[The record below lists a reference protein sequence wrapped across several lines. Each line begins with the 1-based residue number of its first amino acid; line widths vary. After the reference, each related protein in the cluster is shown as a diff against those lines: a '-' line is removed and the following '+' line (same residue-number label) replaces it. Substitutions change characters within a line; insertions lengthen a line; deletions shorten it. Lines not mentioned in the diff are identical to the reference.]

1 MELCLLTG
9 SICEGEGDC
18 WRSTLQNHEQAEK
31 PGAPGPRRVRGRG
44 SDRWGLEGLTARER
58 EQVRGDSALVVTEAL
73 KQVGLW
79 HLADEHREGPE
90 PVAFLLESPQ
100 DPASYMGEGT
110 EEGHEHPSF
119 FEWPLLKRMAQ
130 EYGMSMVS
138 FDQGRTGHCRR
149 KPTSLSRSWA
159 RWSDGLV
166 KAIGLAL
173 NLRFGGRAHAG
184 LAKMD
189 VEEWKRHINQEHVP
203 YRRDCRDCVEAMGFS
218 SPHRRSKNAS
228 SAFVM
233 AVDIMGPFEQ
243 GRDLG
248 LNQWCK
254 YVMVAT
260 IPVPIVKDLAGAPEE
275 PLDHEAEV
283 KDAVDIE
290 EEKEEVELASEEQV
304 AELNMKAA
312 LERAQEEVPLQNL
325 TIAEPMQSRA
335 VEDIVQALSKIHAH
349 YSMLGVRPCRLH
361 SDREKSFLTKA
372 VARWVQAREMVHTM
386 TSGDD
391 GQSNGRVEAELLQLK
406 RRMRLL
412 LHTSKVEASLWPC
425 ALRHAATQRLRLQLQ
440 RLGVGSKPMVNFGS
454 MVMAKS
460 KRWHHQTGQLTNP
473 FKRVQVLGPSPG
485 RKHWFLQCFCK
496 LSRLDVFARK
506 RKKPRK

>member
-1 MELCLLTG
+1 
-9 SICEGEGDC
+9 
-18 WRSTLQNHEQAEK
+18 
-31 PGAPGPRRVRGRG
+31 
-44 SDRWGLEGLTARER
+44 
-58 EQVRGDSALVVTEAL
+58 
-73 KQVGLW
+73 
-79 HLADEHREGPE
+79 
-90 PVAFLLESPQ
+90 
-100 DPASYMGEGT
+100 
-110 EEGHEHPSF
+110 
-119 FEWPLLKRMAQ
+119 
-130 EYGMSMVS
+130 
-138 FDQGRTGHCRR
+138 
-149 KPTSLSRSWA
+149 
-159 RWSDGLV
+159 
-166 KAIGLAL
+166 
-173 NLRFGGRAHAG
+173 
-184 LAKMD
+184 
-189 VEEWKRHINQEHVP
+189 
-203 YRRDCRDCVEAMGFS
+203 MGFS

-283 KDAVDIE
+283 KNAVEIE
-290 EEKEEVELASEEQV
+290 EEKEEVELATEEQV

-325 TIAEPMQSRA
+325 TIAEPMQSQA
-335 VEDIVQALSKIHAH
+335 VEDIVQALSKVHAH
-349 YSMLGVRPCRLH
+349 CRMLGVRPCRLH

-391 GQSNGRVEAELLQLK
+391 SQSNGRVEAELLQLK

-460 KRWHHQTGQLTNP
+460 KRWHHKTGELTNP
-473 FKRVQVLGPSPG
+473 FKRVQVLGPSPLMSSG
-485 RKHWFLQCFCK
+485 WVAKDKQNRIQHLRTVVTPSKTLEAMLELHEVDLKDKGIRHRLTGKQSMDPHPLKDVVSQHFDAGVEVGQPALRVLRAGGETMTTDPASDPSLGNSTPTPLDS
-496 LSRLDVFARK
+496 LSVWQPGENVSDLGESVDQPMEPMVGGDREGEAEGVELEVTGPLRDYMQELERDFSGGGLEFVDEEEEVEETERERAL
-506 RKKPRK
+506 